1 MGNKYEHRAVL
12 FLDILGFKR
21 FIVQEREDLVE
32 ESLSVTSA
40 RYQSNYE
47 ISSFSDNMVVSM
59 RFERGYELLELI
71 HFASYLAW
79 HLLHKG
85 VLSRGGI
92 AVGKLHHQ
100 NGIVYGPALL
110 MAYQL
115 ESQVAIYPRIVL
127 EKDAIAKS
135 LQIGG
140 NPSGCE
146 DAIRAQLRTDLDGF
160 EHIHLMGHAAMM
172 PFHDM
177 LSPEELTRNGRIRH
191 QALLEAKVAAAR
203 MALDNNPPT
212 DVRSR
217 AKHEWMRRY
226 VDYYENIYNHGP
238 RWRPLSIAQAMLQ
251 SVPDTVELPNMSAL
265 EPLSEDGHK

>member
-1 MGNKYEHRAVL
+1 MGNKYEHRTVL

-21 FIVQEREDLVE
+21 LIDQKREDLVE
-32 ESLSVTSA
+32 EALSVTSA
-40 RYQSNYE
+40 QYQSNYE

-71 HFASYLAW
+71 HFASYLTW

-85 VLSRGGI
+85 VLSRGAI
-92 AVGKLHHQ
+92 AVGELHHQ
-100 NGIVYGPALL
+100 NGIVYGPAIL

-127 EKDAIAKS
+127 EKDAIEKS

-146 DAIRAQLRTDLDGF
+146 DNIRTQLRTDFDGL

-172 PFHDM
+172 PFDTM
-177 LSPEELTRNGRIRH
+177 LPPAELAANGRIRH

-203 MALDNNPPT
+203 MALENNHPS
-212 DVRSR
+212 DIRSR

-238 RWRPLSIAQAMLQ
+238 QWRPFPIAHAMLQ
-251 SVPDTVELPNMSAL
+251 LVPDTIERPSMTAV
-265 EPLSEDGHK
+265 EPLSEDGSK